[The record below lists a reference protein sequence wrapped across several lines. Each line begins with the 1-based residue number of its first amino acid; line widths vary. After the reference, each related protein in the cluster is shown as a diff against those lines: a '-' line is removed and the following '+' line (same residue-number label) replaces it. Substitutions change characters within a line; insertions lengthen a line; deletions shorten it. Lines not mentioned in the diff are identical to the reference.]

1 MHAGDGDCS
10 LCFSD
15 SPFQMMRG
23 IPTVSVVTV
32 QDEGR
37 CRFHRET
44 ACTSTIIIPTV
55 LSAAHATVNTDE
67 LFCNH
72 AGRGQVPVS
81 PRILC
86 ARA

>member
-1 MHAGDGDCS
+1 M
-10 LCFSD
+10 
-15 SPFQMMRG
+15 
-23 IPTVSVVTV
+23 SVVTV

-81 PRILC
+81 PRIC
-86 ARA
+86 ARALD